1 MKEDTTPGAL
11 WKIVKSVLIDTARDI
26 VGDEKQGKQKSWIS
40 SETMELI
47 KEKRAMK
54 NKEQSKYKMLK
65 AEMQKKLRQDKQK
78 QLNDLC
84 NELET
89 ANSRGN
95 TRELFQKA
103 KTITRKFQPRLN
115 CIKSKV
121 GGNVTMAEKIAER
134 WKEYCQELYEEKDI
148 TTDWNF

>member
-1 MKEDTTPGAL
+1 MKEDTTTDAL
-11 WKIVKSVLIDTARDI
+11 WKTVKSVLIDTARDI
-26 VGDEKQGKQKSWIS
+26 VGYKKQGKHKLWIS

-54 NKEQSKYKMLK
+54 NKDQSKYKMLK
-65 AEMQKKLRQDKQK
+65 VEVQKKLRQDKQK

-95 TRELFQKA
+95 TRKVFQTA
-103 KTITRKFQPRLN
+103 KTITWKFEPRLSCVN
-115 CIKSKV
+115 
-121 GGNVTMAEKIAER
+121 
-134 WKEYCQELYEEKDI
+134 
-148 TTDWNF
+148 